1 MKTISPRF
9 WQTAVIVIVVAGL
22 LILSLGGFLSPVL
35 KTTFSPFITIT
46 SWLSNRYMAIYEF
59 VTVPRDIATLRQIN
73 SGLVNEN
80 SQLQTEIIQLQ
91 QQLREAEVLYALLD
105 FARAKP
111 ENEYVASA
119 VIGRDPSP
127 FLNYIIIDHGSDS
140 GLRHGMPVVTEQG
153 LVGRIDAVTAG
164 AARVQLITD
173 PGSSVNV
180 RLKSAET
187 EVLLTGSLTGDISL
201 EMIPQDTPINAGDLV
216 LTSGLGGNYPSDIL
230 VGQLLSS
237 RKRENEL
244 FQTASVQPAVDFS
257 QLRAVLV
264 ITNFKPVDITPLIPT
279 PIQ

>member
-1 MKTISPRF
+1 MKTLTPRF

-22 LILSLGGFLSPVL
+22 LLLSLGGFLSPVL
-35 KTTFSPFITIT
+35 KTTFSPFIAVT

-59 VTVPRDIATLRQIN
+59 VTVPRDIASLRQIN

-180 RLKSAET
+180 RLKSAQT

-201 EMIPQDTPINAGDLV
+201 EMIPQDTKINTGDLV

-230 VGQLLSS
+230 VGQLISS
-237 RKRENEL
+237 RKRENDL

-264 ITNFKPVDITPLIPT
+264 ITNFKPVDINPLIPT